1 MDTVV
6 LVLGDRNGGGL
17 DWRGSDKRH
26 QAEEGKEE
34 ELHGSGVSVVDD
46 VVVCDIMLKWLIVEK
61 GRGER

>member
-34 ELHGSGVSVVDD
+34 ELHGSGVLIVDL
-46 VVVCDIMLKWLIVEK
+46 VVVCDID
-61 GRGER
+61 